1 MFPKIPGITITWF
14 FCFSRTQ
21 PMQILRTTL
30 VVQFVKLN
38 PGCRRADILSA
49 LPYPS
54 KPMTISNTL
63 GRLQRAKVIENRTGG
78 RAQYAQWYPVDAR
91 RRLISATSPNSSWK
105 NLANLETPVAKP
117 DYLAR
122 RLQEIYG

>member
-1 MFPKIPGITITWF
+1 
-14 FCFSRTQ
+14 
-21 PMQILRTTL
+21 MQIPTKAVSTTDYVL
-30 VVQFVKLN
+30 QFVKLN

-78 RAQYAQWYPVDAR
+78 RAQYAQWYPVDAPAPPYFR
-91 RRLISATSPNSSWK
+91 DVAEQLLEE
-105 NLANLETPVAKP
+105 LANLETPVAKP